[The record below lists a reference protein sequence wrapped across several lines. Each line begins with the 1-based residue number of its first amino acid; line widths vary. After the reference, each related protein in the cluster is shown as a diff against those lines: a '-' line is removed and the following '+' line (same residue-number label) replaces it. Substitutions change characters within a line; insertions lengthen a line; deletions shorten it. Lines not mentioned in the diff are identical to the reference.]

1 MCSEADERGG
11 PGVRLS
17 DSNTDNEAIDKIQ
30 RRVKLCFTVRKT
42 LIVLFSLFLQPE
54 GFTAEGSDWG
64 ARREG
69 VLSF

>member
-1 MCSEADERGG
+1 MRSEADERGG

-17 DSNTDNEAIDKIQ
+17 DSNTDNEAIDQIHG
-30 RRVKLCFTVRKT
+30 RLKLCFTVRKT
-42 LIVLFSLFLQPE
+42 LIILFSSSLQPE
-54 GFTAEGSDWG
+54 GFIAEGSDRG